1 MQFLIE
7 ARDLSTI
14 DLELM
19 DELTDF
25 LDEKLPDLEIEL
37 KGDSIIIDSGAEVDF
52 SKRKIRFLLRKFV
65 YKQELKGAIK
75 VISGGVDSYI
85 LKKRK
90 EVELEGI
97 LEEKVDWKYDLVI
110 VLVFEKTTELTL
122 WSFK

>member
-25 LDEKLPDLEIEL
+25 LDEKLPDFEIEL

-97 LEEKVDWKYDLVI
+97 LEEKVD
-110 VLVFEKTTELTL
+110 
-122 WSFK
+122 